1 MKYIPIVGL
10 EIHAELNTN
19 SKMFCGCPA
28 HHFGAEPNTQTC
40 PVCLG
45 LPGAIPV
52 ANKEAIRRTVKVGL
66 AIGSSITR
74 KSKFDR
80 KNYFYPDLPK
90 GYQISQ
96 YDLPFCVGGQVE
108 TSFGPV
114 RLERIHQE
122 EDTGKLQHV
131 TLTDKE
137 MEQANVTHSD
147 VSLIDFNRSGVPLM
161 EIVTKPDIHSPE
173 QAREYGKNLVQILRY
188 LNVSDCDMEKG
199 SLRLE
204 ANISVQNEDEQA
216 AGKLPPYKVEV
227 KNLNSFRFLE
237 RAIAYEIER
246 HVKIREN
253 GELPVQETRGWND
266 EKGQTYSQ
274 RTKEEAEGYRYFPD
288 PDLPAIELS
297 EEFIAQ
303 VQAEIPE
310 LPTEK
315 AKRWMSE
322 FGISEQN
329 AQVMAATPETA
340 AVSEAALRAAQSEK
354 LEPQK
359 MANALVNHKIEENL
373 LEKAETLWDNE
384 TQLSER
390 VLVALTQAQKLYAV
404 ESLDTSELASIVAK
418 IVADP
423 ANAAAVEKY
432 RAGQMQVVGFFMGQV
447 MRMVGK
453 KIDTKPVLDELAKQL
468 NQA

>member
-1 MKYIPIVGL
+1 MNYTPIIGL
-10 EIHAELNTN
+10 EIHAELNTK

-28 HHFGAEPNTQTC
+28 EHFGAEPNTQTC

-52 ANKEAIRRTVKVGL
+52 ANKEAIRRTVKIGL
-66 AIGSSITR
+66 AIGSEITR

-122 EDTGKLQHV
+122 EDTGKLQHI
-131 TLTDKE
+131 TLSERE
-137 MEQANVTHSD
+137 MQEANVEHSD
-147 VSLIDFNRSGVPLM
+147 VSLIDFNRSGVPLV
-161 EIVTKPDIHSPE
+161 EIVTKPDIHSAE
-173 QAREYGKNLVQILRY
+173 QAREYAKNLVQILRY

-204 ANISVQNEDEQA
+204 ANISVQSEEEKA
-216 AGKLPPYKVEV
+216 AGKLPSYKVEV

-246 HVKIREN
+246 HVKMREN
-253 GELPVQETRGWND
+253 GELPKQETRGWND
-266 EKGQTYSQ
+266 DKGQTYSQ
-274 RTKEEAEGYRYFPD
+274 RSKEEAEGYRYFPD

-297 EEFIAQ
+297 EELITQ
-303 VQAEIPE
+303 IQAELPE
-310 LPTEK
+310 LPT
-315 AKRWMSE
+315 ARMARWQKV
-322 FGISEQN
+322 FGVSAQN
-329 AQVMAATPETA
+329 AEVMAATPETA
-340 AVSEAALRAAQSEK
+340 AVSEAALLAAQSEK

-373 LEKAETLWDNE
+373 LESAVELARNE
-384 TQLSER
+384 VKLSER
-390 VLVALTQAQKLYAV
+390 VLVALSQAKALYAV
-404 ESLDTSELASIVAK
+404 ESIDTSELSSVIAK
-418 IVADP
+418 IVADS
-423 ANAAAVEKY
+423 ANADAVQKY
-432 RAGQMQVVGFFMGQV
+432 REGKTQVVGFFMGQV
-447 MRMVGK
+447 MRALGK
-453 KIDTKPVLDELAKQL
+453 KVDSKLVMDELAKQL
-468 NQA
+468 SQG